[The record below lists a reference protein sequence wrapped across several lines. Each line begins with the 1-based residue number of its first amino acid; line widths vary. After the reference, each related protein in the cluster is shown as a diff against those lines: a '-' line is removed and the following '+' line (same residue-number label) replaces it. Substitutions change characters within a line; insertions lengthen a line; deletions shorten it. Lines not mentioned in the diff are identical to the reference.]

1 MYIYGAFVEF
11 LAPPP
16 PGGSTRIPTGRFPS
30 LGIPRPRRPPPPP
43 GEQEGQVLLLVFP
56 AGLGLAGLILCVLS
70 KKEHTKGTPSLCVC
84 HILKPADPCPL
95 LSSLYD
101 RSYDLKP
108 RRSLTY
114 RSFRCEELHVD
125 QGQLPIARHRVA
137 GIDLTSTYSLQM
149 PVPVPRHSKPYAHP
163 VLKPHNRISHQ
174 DQNTV
179 SVPSKGYSPSGP
191 GENWLPAWARTS
203 LRSSC
208 DKVSIYPPPVQ
219 DFFPGLTVSGDAAV
233 IKVTHAEAYI
243 PPMHNLLQE
252 HNMSAAV
259 QDFIGCKPTTADGIH
274 DPNSVF
280 IATDQARCDSRHLW
294 NDGQWRKEGSHLAA
308 WGHASQL
315 TTHGDAAAC
324 FTPILE
330 DHSPGS
336 ASGPDIGSSPLEP
349 LTPFTDFVN
358 RAVTTQPD
366 APPDYHDLDSAACYQ
381 EERIAQEIPLVPTFP
396 SIADVPK
403 QQEQVATTS
412 PTATPGYKKLVE
424 PLSEWIANYIWR
436 ACTTGYSLPPAFQQ
450 TSYVHILP
458 KFSNKSNIDRS
469 LNASRHAAETPGY
482 LAPCIQN
489 ILLATLL
496 QPSAIYLSLW
506 YMVRLPVYFSA
517 APLGTELAKAA
528 AFQAAFL
535 GDFHLPHER
544 EANEHDAPLR
554 LIVLGFMLANKWLDD
569 HTFSN
574 KTWYVPSLSLVLLIL
589 KHLSYIG
596 TQSPMFRFR
605 P

>member
-1 MYIYGAFVEF
+1 

-43 GEQEGQVLLLVFP
+43 GEKVRSSLVT
-56 AGLGLAGLILCVLS
+56 GLSSWARTRWLDSLRPL

-84 HILKPADPCPL
+84 HILEPADPCPL

-191 GENWLPAWARTS
+191 GENWFPVWARTS

-208 DKVSIYPPPVQ
+208 DKVSIYPQPVQ
-219 DFFPGLTVSGDAAV
+219 DFFPGLTASGDAAV
-233 IKVTHAEAYI
+233 IKITHAEAYI

-252 HNMSAAV
+252 HNVSAAV
-259 QDFIGCKPTTADGIH
+259 QDFIDCEPTTAGGIH

-280 IATDQARCDSRHLW
+280 IATDEARSRSLW
-294 NDGQWRKEGSHLAA
+294 NDGQWRKEGSLTA

-315 TTHGDAAAC
+315 TSHGDAAAC

-330 DHSPGS
+330 NHSPGS
-336 ASGPDIGSSPLEP
+336 ASGPDTGSSPLEP

-358 RAVTTQPD
+358 RAVTTD
-366 APPDYHDLDSAACYQ
+366 ALPEYHGLGPAACYQ
-381 EERIAQEIPLVPTFP
+381 EEQIAQEIPLVPTFP

-403 QQEQVATTS
+403 QQEQVATTP

-424 PLSEWIANYIWR
+424 PISEWIANYIWR
-436 ACTTGYSLPPAFQQ
+436 VCTTGYSLPPAFQQ
-450 TSYVHILP
+450 TSYVSYLP
-458 KFSNKSNIDRS
+458 NFSNKSNINRS
-469 LNASRHAAETPGY
+469 LNASRYAAETPGH

-528 AFQAAFL
+528 AFQTAFL
-535 GDFHLPHER
+535 LPREC

-574 KTWYVPSLSLVLLIL
+574 KTWYVTSLA
-589 KHLSYIG
+589 
-596 TQSPMFRFR
+596 
-605 P
+605 